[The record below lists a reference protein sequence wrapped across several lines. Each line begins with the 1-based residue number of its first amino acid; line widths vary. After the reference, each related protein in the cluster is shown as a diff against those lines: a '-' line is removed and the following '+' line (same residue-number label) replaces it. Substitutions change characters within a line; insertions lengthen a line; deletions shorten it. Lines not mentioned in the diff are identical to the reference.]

1 MENLIDE
8 ALKRRTAHMLQEL
21 GMKSKKTCVK
31 MELSAHDLYCSP
43 FGV

>member
-21 GMKSKKTCVK
+21 GMKSKKMIVRK
-31 MELSAHDLYCSP
+31 LYFRLC
-43 FGV
+43 F